1 MAHGAWGMGH
11 GAVIYKRI
19 FRHPHGTT
27 PYAMSKFYGSS
38 SRDNYKRTRKDPPL
52 ARPVR
57 DGQDD
62 RYADEIE
69 DEPLSLA
76 EEIAERAEVS
86 KSTLFRYFE
95 TKEDLVFAN
104 SRAYGDTLLA
114 AFAERPSDESVLRS
128 LRAAL
133 VSLVSGLQADRSRYL
148 RGQRIVARS
157 PSLVR
162 RSIER
167 QYEWEDGLATALLPR
182 LSNHDDAETRASVL
196 AAAGLAVVRIATRR
210 WVTAADDSLLIDH
223 LLPALD
229 VLADELKDS
238 D

>member
-1 MAHGAWGMGH
+1 MSPGSGEQ
-11 GAVIYKRI
+11 
-19 FRHPHGTT
+19 GTT
-27 PYAMSKFYGSS
+27 DGDDTDRPGLRERKKERVREQIRQAALDLFDQ
-38 SRDNYKRTRKDPPL
+38 RDFDSVTVD
-52 ARPVR
+52 
-57 DGQDD
+57 
-62 RYADEIE
+62 
-69 DEPLSLA
+69 
-76 EEIAERAEVS
+76 EIAERAEVS

-104 SRAYGDTLLA
+104 SRTYGDTLLA
-114 AFAERPSDESVLRS
+114 AFAARPSEESVLRS

-167 QYEWEDGLATALLPR
+167 QYEWEDALATALLPR

-210 WVTAADDSLLIDH
+210 WISAEDDSLLIDH